1 MSYREKTVIAIL
13 LLVAR
18 MICGDKEREKE
29 IKNLATH
36 ISIHAKEA
44 PPDA

>member
-1 MSYREKTVIAIL
+1 MEQFKRNVVVSIL

-18 MICGDKEREKE
+18 MYATEEWRVE

-36 ISIHAKEA
+36 ISVWDRAEA
-44 PPDA
+44 